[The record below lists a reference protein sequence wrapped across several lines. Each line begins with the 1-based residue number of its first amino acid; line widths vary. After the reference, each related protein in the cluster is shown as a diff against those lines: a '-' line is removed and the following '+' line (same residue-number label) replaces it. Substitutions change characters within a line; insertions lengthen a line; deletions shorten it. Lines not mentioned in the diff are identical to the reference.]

1 VNTTLM
7 ELKLPETRLPDESVV
22 ELFELLKVNR
32 TMTSLT
38 VPVVT
43 QSKVQWKAV
52 TDYLDS
58 NFGSLERL
66 SLYNLSNG
74 FLRKRDPFDEGIV
87 NSLTRNLHIRSFSL
101 LDVFSVGL

>member
-43 QSKVQWKAV
+43 QSKVLLPITWTAILV
-52 TDYLDS
+52 PW
-58 NFGSLERL
+58 
-66 SLYNLSNG
+66 
-74 FLRKRDPFDEGIV
+74 RDFHCITFRMV
-87 NSLTRNLHIRSFSL
+87 S
-101 LDVFSVGL
+101 